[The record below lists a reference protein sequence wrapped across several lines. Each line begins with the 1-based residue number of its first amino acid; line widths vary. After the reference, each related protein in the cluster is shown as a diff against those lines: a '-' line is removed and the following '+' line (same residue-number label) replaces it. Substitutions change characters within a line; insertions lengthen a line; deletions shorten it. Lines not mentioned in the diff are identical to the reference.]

1 MFSILQINSRNFQ
14 CREAWNIINDHPKQ
28 LPDRLI
34 IDFNAK
40 WHDEKPILMFQ
51 QYFTGYNANIPS
63 PILSMPPTTQ
73 TSVDAK
79 MDEII
84 TCLQRMDKRD
94 RLRTIGGFI
103 RGLLGLIPLIVL
115 LWSLWY
121 FASHGEELMK
131 MIANQ
136 AASSA
141 AQYTQGQS
149 QGLVEQLMKQY
160 SIPQK

>member
-1 MFSILQINSRNFQ
+1 
-14 CREAWNIINDHPKQ
+14 
-28 LPDRLI
+28 
-34 IDFNAK
+34 
-40 WHDEKPILMFQ
+40 
-51 QYFTGYNANIPS
+51 
-63 PILSMPPTTQ
+63 MPPATQ
-73 TSVDAK
+73 NTSVDAK
-79 MDEII
+79 LDEII